1 MAVIK
6 IEIDGGVLS
15 VELDDA
21 DLEAAGEALGTSSPA
36 ETIKAAVADSV
47 ARSRAQ
53 AAYDDISKM
62 LEDGDVDLGSLIE
75 EDPDDGGHEH
85 DSVDLAER
93 IRNVRR
99 AAQGKSNVLPEVG
112 PCAPPRGFLGTS
124 LIAREVER
132 VISDLR
138 QLPVSGDSPT
148 LRSVRALTREVEL
161 RNSIL
166 HALSLQE
173 PRGQGTVHARP
184 AGRRPKGMIPRHH
197 GSEAESSA

>member
-6 IEIDGGVLS
+6 IEIDGGVFL

-36 ETIKAAVADSV
+36 ETIKAAVADAV

-85 DSVDLAER
+85 GSVDLAER

-99 AAQGKSNVLPEVG
+99 AAQGKLNVLPEARL
-112 PCAPPRGFLGTS
+112 CAPPRGFLDTS

-138 QLPVSGDSPT
+138 QLPMPEDSPT
-148 LRSVRALTREVEL
+148 LRSVRGLTREAEL
-161 RNSIL
+161 RSSIL
-166 HALSLQE
+166 QALSMG
-173 PRGQGTVHARP
+173 RVAAHVRP
-184 AGRRPKGMIPRHH
+184 AAWRPASVIPRHH